1 MGARESSRRDDAEN
15 SSSGVDYYQLLQL
28 EEDASADDI
37 KVRYDCTQ
45 HTWPMYMFIQRSFRR
60 LALIHH
66 PDKNQGDIEE
76 ATRKF
81 ADLQRAYEVG
91 SFPRISNEE

>member
-1 MGARESSRRDDAEN
+1 MF
-15 SSSGVDYYQLLQL
+15 
-28 EEDASADDI
+28 I
-37 KVRYDCTQ
+37 
-45 HTWPMYMFIQRSFRR
+45 FIQRSFRR

-76 ATRKF
+76 STRKF

-91 SFPRISNEE
+91 SFLRPICFGTKNDKWQFIGIERRASKFSIFYSQQIYPH

>member
-1 MGARESSRRDDAEN
+1 MF
-15 SSSGVDYYQLLQL
+15 
-28 EEDASADDI
+28 
-37 KVRYDCTQ
+37 
-45 HTWPMYMFIQRSFRR
+45 MFIQRSFRR

-66 PDKNQGDIEE
+66 PDKNQGDTEE

-91 SFPRISNEE
+91 SFPRPIRFGTKNDKWQFIGIERRASKNSLFIHNIFTATNT

>member
-1 MGARESSRRDDAEN
+1 MF
-15 SSSGVDYYQLLQL
+15 
-28 EEDASADDI
+28 
-37 KVRYDCTQ
+37 
-45 HTWPMYMFIQRSFRR
+45 MFIQRSFRR

-76 ATRKF
+76 STRKF

-91 SFPRISNEE
+91 SFVRPIRFGTKKQVAIYRY

>member
-1 MGARESSRRDDAEN
+1 MP
-15 SSSGVDYYQLLQL
+15 VF
-28 EEDASADDI
+28 I
-37 KVRYDCTQ
+37 
-45 HTWPMYMFIQRSFRR
+45 FIQRSFRR

-76 ATRKF
+76 STRKF

-91 SFPRISNEE
+91 SFESFPLPIRFGTKNDKWQFIGIERRASNISLFLLLIYRP